1 MSKRNMSLKI
11 QPVDV
16 DEDDLNLEELD
27 PFIFPSCTVGIG
39 SVASGKSTLLFNLIR
54 ILQPVFGD
62 NVIIFSPTFTND
74 PIMNKLMEDD
84 LILQYYESF
93 SNETLQRVLKVIGED
108 PDPKSKYLIVFDDIL
123 GMKNIS
129 NNIMGKDSKFLQ
141 QFVST
146 YRHGS
151 GICREGQISIMFF
164 IQHYKSL
171 LTTLRVNT
179 SYMMFLGKHSQKNR
193 KQYAEELSYLTD
205 GDEDKFH
212 EIWNKCKAGKYDFI
226 MCDMRKQR
234 IYKNLD
240 TLMYSQEQELKGEE
254 NKIDLKDKTEDNKK

>member
-1 MSKRNMSLKI
+1 MNNSLQIK
-11 QPVDV
+11 PVDV

-27 PFIFPSCTVGIG
+27 PFIFPSCLVGIG

-84 LILQYYESF
+84 LILQYFESF

-108 PDPKSKYLIVFDDIL
+108 LDPKSKYLIVFDDIL

-129 NNIMGKDSKFLQ
+129 NNVMGKDSKFLQ

-146 YRHGS
+146 YRHGA

-164 IQHYKSL
+164 IQHEVWNQSKS
-171 LTTLRVNT
+171 
-179 SYMMFLGKHSQKNR
+179 
-193 KQYAEELSYLTD
+193 
-205 GDEDKFH
+205 
-212 EIWNKCKAGKYDFI
+212 GKYDFI
-226 MCDMRKQR
+226 MMDMRKQR

-240 TLMYSQEQELKGEE
+240 TLMYSQEENQKSED
-254 NKIDLKDKTEDNKK
+254 NKIDLSNIKN

>member
-1 MSKRNMSLKI
+1 MNNSLQIK
-11 QPVDV
+11 PVDV

-27 PFIFPSCTVGIG
+27 PFIFPSCLVGIG

-54 ILQPVFGD
+54 IMQPVFGD

-84 LILQYYESF
+84 LILQYFESF

-108 PDPKSKYLIVFDDIL
+108 LDPKSKYLIVFDDIL

-129 NNIMGKDSKFLQ
+129 NNVMGKDSKFLQ

-146 YRHGS
+146 YRHGA

-205 GDEDKFH
+205 GNEDKFH
-212 EIWNKCKAGKYDFI
+212 EVWNQSKSGKYDFI
-226 MCDMRKQR
+226 MMDMRKQR

-240 TLMYSQEQELKGEE
+240 TLMYLQEENQKSED
-254 NKIDLKDKTEDNKK
+254 NKIDLKNNPDDKVE